1 MISVSHLLLTLAIV
15 VLLFGTN
22 KLKNIGSDLGNAIRG
37 FRQSLREGDEEANK
51 TGIPPTPA
59 SPQVAKDDKGHM
71 IEGQVT
77 NKEKQ
82 QV

>member
-37 FRQSLREGDEEANK
+37 FRQSLRESEEETNK
-51 TGIPPTPA
+51 SIPPTPVN
-59 SPQVAKDDKGHM
+59 PQVVKDDKGNV
-71 IEGQVT
+71 IEGQVAS
-77 NKEKQ
+77 KDKQ

>member
-37 FRQSLREGDEEANK
+37 FRQSLRENDEEANK
-51 TGIPPTPA
+51 SVPPTPVN
-59 SPQVAKDDKGHM
+59 PQVVKDDKGNV

-77 NKEKQ
+77 NKDKQ